1 MLYDKF
7 GEFDSA
13 DEINASAEGL
23 FNEGDYE
30 NIKVLAKENGIDAA
44 YVDMYIAGDIPVL
57 CDVASAALGKLDV
70 EAAQLKP
77 VEIMEDWLDYIR
89 VCCTEDD
96 QMAQAVRRKGKSL
109 KGCIASLLAWSFKAR
124 YKVDADIVNAANIG
138 GNARVEM
145 GIPGMGTAKRLI
157 KEYYLGK

>member
-30 NIKVLAKENGIDAA
+30 NIKVLAKENGIEKDF
-44 YVDMYIAGDIPVL
+44 VEMYLAGDIPVL
-57 CDVASAALGKLDV
+57 CDATSAALGKL
-70 EAAQLKP
+70 EAEASELKP
-77 VEIMEDWLDYIR
+77 VEIMEDWLEYIKI
-89 VCCTEDD
+89 CCTDD
-96 QMAQAVRRKGKSL
+96 AGMAKAVRAKGKSL

-124 YKVDADIVNAANIG
+124 YKVDAEIVKQAKIG
-138 GNARVEM
+138 SARVEM
-145 GIPGMGTAKRLI
+145 GIPGMGTAKHLI
-157 KEYYLGK
+157 REYYLGK

>member
-30 NIKVLAKENGIDAA
+30 NIKVLAKENGIEKDF
-44 YVDMYIAGDIPVL
+44 VDMYLSGDIPVL
-57 CDVASAALGKLDV
+57 CDTTSAALGKLEV
-70 EAAQLKP
+70 EASELKP
-77 VEIMEDWLDYIR
+77 VEIMEDWLEYIKM
-89 VCCTEDD
+89 CCADEAE
-96 QMAQAVRRKGKSL
+96 MAKAVRAKGKSL
-109 KGCIASLLAWSFKAR
+109 KGCMASLLAWSFKAR
-124 YKVDADIVNAANIG
+124 YKVDAEIVKQARIG
-138 GNARVEM
+138 GARVEM

-157 KEYYLGK
+157 REYYLGK

>member
-30 NIKVLAKENGIDAA
+30 NIKVLAKENGIGKDF
-44 YVDMYIAGDIPVL
+44 VDMYLAGDIPVL
-57 CDVASAALGKLDV
+57 CDATSAALGKLEV
-70 EAAQLKP
+70 EASELKP
-77 VEIMEDWLDYIR
+77 VEIMSDWLDYIKM
-89 VCCTEDD
+89 CCTDD
-96 QMAQAVRRKGKSL
+96 AGMAKAVRAKGKSL
-109 KGCIASLLAWSFKAR
+109 KGCMASLLAWSFKAR
-124 YKVDADIVNAANIG
+124 YKVDAEIVKQAKIE
-138 GNARVEM
+138 NARVEM

-157 KEYYLGK
+157 REYYLGK

>member
-30 NIKVLAKENGIDAA
+30 NIKVLAKENGIEKDF
-44 YVDMYIAGDIPVL
+44 VDMYLSGDIPVL
-57 CDVASAALGKLDV
+57 CDTTSAALGKLEV
-70 EAAQLKP
+70 EASELKP

-109 KGCIASLLAWSFKAR
+109 KGCIGALLSWSFKAR
-124 YKVDADIVNAANIG
+124 YKVDAEIVKEAKIG
-138 GNARVEM
+138 SARVEM
-145 GIPGMGTAKRLI
+145 GIPGMGTAKHLI